1 MTYQE
6 LTTNTYSNENKALKA
21 INNYSAFCAIDY
33 IKRSIKE
40 DGEGCFSI
48 SLLKVFRIESEN
60 YAQGWFYSAQD
71 KKIHK
76 TALTF

>member
-6 LTTNTYSNENKALKA
+6 LTTSTYSNKTKALKA
-21 INNYSAFCAIDY
+21 INNYAAFCALDY

-40 DGEGCFSI
+40 DGKDCFSI
-48 SLLKVFRIESEN
+48 PLLKVFRIESKN
-60 YAQGWFYSAQD
+60 YTQGWFYSTQD

-76 TALTF
+76 SSLTF

>member
-6 LTTNTYSNENKALKA
+6 LTTATYNNNNEALKA
-21 INNYSAFCAIDY
+21 INNHAALCAIDY

-48 SLLKVFRIESEN
+48 PLLKVFRIESKS
-60 YAQGWFYSAQD
+60 YAQGWFYSTQD

-76 TALTF
+76 QGLTF